1 MTVAQKLAAGVAI
14 AMVATALFLPGRSTQ
29 EAAVFTGLTN
39 LSKGTIAEAEGRSA

>member
-1 MTVAQKLAAGVAI
+1 MSAFQKIAAGVAI

-39 LSKGTIAEAEGRSA
+39 LSKGTIAESEGRTP